1 MEQNDIAIEEVKQ
14 MGVDDAAIVLSLEP
28 KAVVEKP

>member
-14 MGVDDAAIVLSLEP
+14 MGVDDAAIVQPPEP
-28 KAVVEKP
+28 VAVLEKP

>member
-14 MGVDDAAIVLSLEP
+14 MGVDNAAITQPPETEAVL
-28 KAVVEKP
+28 EKP